1 MKTDWEAANDW
12 IDWVPTDLAEVLRQ
26 HRLDAYLEE
35 RAKIVAWLRGDW
47 SGYDTAQRAKLFAGL
62 IEAEEHLK

>member
-35 RAKIVAWLRGDW
+35 RAKIVAWLRSMFLDLA
-47 SGYDTAQRAKLFAGL
+47 AQE
-62 IEAEEHLK
+62 IEAGDHLK